1 MMAARIQ
8 EDNYLWEGR
17 MNRVKKNKTLF
28 LFCGALLLGFASTQL
43 WAQVLSGAISGSVTD
58 STGAVISS
66 NTR

>member
-1 MMAARIQ
+1 
-8 EDNYLWEGR
+8 
-17 MNRVKKNKTLF
+17 MNRVKKTKTLF